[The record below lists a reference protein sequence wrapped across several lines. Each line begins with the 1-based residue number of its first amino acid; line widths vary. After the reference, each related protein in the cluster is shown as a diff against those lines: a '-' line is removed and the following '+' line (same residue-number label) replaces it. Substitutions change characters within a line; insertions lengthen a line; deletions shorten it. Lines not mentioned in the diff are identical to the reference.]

1 MKKLPRLKIL
11 KKKELKKDGR
21 YIIYYSFEEKK

>member
-1 MKKLPRLKIL
+1 MKKLLKLKLI

-21 YIIYYSFEEKK
+21 YIIYYTFEEKK

>member
-1 MKKLPRLKIL
+1 MRKPPKFKLI
-11 KKKELKKDGR
+11 KKKELKSDGR